1 MTDET
6 ENTNLPAPPPAPRR
20 ARSVAGGLALLL
32 SLVTLI
38 GLGYVWYVLSYKAHI
53 VGLDVT
59 RSFQA
64 QSAALVQLD
73 NKIAVLGAAQATNR
87 KTIRDLAHRE
97 ASLATSHRPGRHWRV
112 RAAADLLLIANDQL
126 RFQHDIPLALLAL
139 HQAQRELRRQ
149 GDPRLIPVRRAILQ
163 EILRLKALRRQHTST
178 MALELVALAHS
189 ARTLPLAMPRSGA
202 RPPLPTSAKTHPEP
216 FWRRAVYGVWR
227 DFTSLIRIRKEPVH
241 ERALLAPK
249 RAYFVRE
256 NLELRFYG
264 AQLALLEHR
273 PALVG
278 ANLAAADRWINR
290 YFDVKAGASQAVLTK
305 LAALQKHTSALKW
318 PDISQSLHLLRKL
331 SHAAS

>member
-112 RAAADLLLIANDQL
+112 RATADLLLIANDQL
-126 RFQHDIPLALLAL
+126 RFQHDIPMAQLAL

-331 SHAAS
+331 SRAAS

>member
-1 MTDET
+1 MTNET
-6 ENTNLPAPPPAPRR
+6 ENTNLPAPPSAPRR
-20 ARSVAGGLALLL
+20 TRSVAGGLALLL
-32 SLVTLI
+32 SLVTLV

-73 NKIAVLGAAQATNR
+73 HKIATLDTTQSADR
-87 KTIRDLAHRE
+87 KAVKDLAQRE
-97 ASLATSHRPGRHWRV
+97 ASLATTHRPGRHWRV

-149 GDPRLIPVRRAILQ
+149 SDPRLIPVRRAILQ
-163 EILRLKALRRQHTST
+163 EILRLRALRRQHTST

-189 ARTLPLAMPRSGA
+189 ARTLPLAVPRVLRA
-202 RPPLPTSAKTHPEP
+202 TPPAAAKAGPQP
-216 FWRRAVYGVWR
+216 FWRRAAYGIWR
-227 DFTSLIRIRKEPVH
+227 DFRNLIRIHKEPVH

-273 PALVG
+273 PALVT
-278 ANLAAADRWINR
+278 ADLDAAGRWINR
-290 YFDVKAGASQAVLTK
+290 YFDVKARASQVVLTK
-305 LAALQKHTSALKW
+305 LGALQKRTSALKW

-331 SHAAS
+331 SRAAS

>member
-6 ENTNLPAPPPAPRR
+6 ENTPLPAPPVTPRR

-59 RSFQA
+59 KSFRA
-64 QSAALVQLD
+64 QSTALVQLD
-73 NKIAVLGAAQATNR
+73 RKIAALGTMQAVDR
-87 KTIRDLAHRE
+87 KAVKDLAQRE
-97 ASLATSHRPGRHWRV
+97 ASLATHNRPGRHWRV

-126 RFQHDIPLALLAL
+126 RFQHDVPLAQLAL

-149 GDPRLIPVRRAILQ
+149 GDPRLIPVRQAILQ

-189 ARTLPLAMPRSGA
+189 ARTLPLAVPQALRT
-202 RPPLPTSAKTHPEP
+202 PPPASAKTKPSP
-216 FWRRAVYGVWR
+216 FWRRAAYGIWR
-227 DFTSLIRIRKEPVH
+227 DFTNLIRIRKEPVH

-249 RAYFVRE
+249 RAYFVRQ
-256 NLELRFYG
+256 NLELRLYG

-273 PALVG
+273 PVLVG

-290 YFDVKAGASQAVLTK
+290 YFDVKARTSQAVLTK
-305 LAALQKHTSALKW
+305 LAALQKQTSALKW
-318 PDISQSLHLLRKL
+318 PDISRSLHLLRRL
-331 SHAAS
+331 SRAAS

>member
-20 ARSVAGGLALLL
+20 ARSVTGGLALLL

-38 GLGYVWYVLSYKAHI
+38 GLGYVWYVLSYKAHV

-59 RSFQA
+59 SSFQA

-73 NKIAVLGAAQATNR
+73 NKIAALSSAQTADR
-87 KTIRDLAHRE
+87 KAVKDLARRE
-97 ASLATSHRPGRHWRV
+97 ASLATNHRPGRHWRV
-112 RAAADLLLIANDQL
+112 RAAADLLLIANEQL

-139 HQAQRELRRQ
+139 RQAQRELRRQ

-163 EILRLKALRRQHTST
+163 EILQLKALRRQHTST

-189 ARTLPLAMPRSGA
+189 ARTLPLALPRTLRA
-202 RPPLPTSAKTHPEP
+202 TPPVAAKVEPEP
-216 FWRRAVYGVWR
+216 FWRRAAYGIWR

-256 NLELRFYG
+256 NLELRLYG

-278 ANLAAADRWINR
+278 ANLAAASRWINR
-290 YFDVKAGASQAVLTK
+290 YFDVKARASQTVLAK
-305 LAALQKHTSALKW
+305 LAALQKDTSALKW
-318 PDISQSLHLLRKL
+318 PDISLSLHLLRKL
-331 SHAAS
+331 SRAAS